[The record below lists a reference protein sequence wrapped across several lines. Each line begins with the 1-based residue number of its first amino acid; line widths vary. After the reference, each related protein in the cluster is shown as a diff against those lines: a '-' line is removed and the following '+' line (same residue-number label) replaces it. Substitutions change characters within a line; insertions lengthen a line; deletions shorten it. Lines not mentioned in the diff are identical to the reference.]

1 MLTVLTSTLV
11 FVHRLCMQQH
21 QIMVRSVSISSK
33 IKNAVSE
40 KQEIIGVVDTYEKA
54 IATLNSLQSNATT
67 LAHSIALRQH
77 NGKCTQVQQTVK
89 YLKRS
94 GITCNE
100 LDSLSVIHVA
110 GTKGKG
116 STCAL
121 TDSILS
127 AAGVRTGFFS
137 SPHLIH
143 VTERIRINGSP
154 VSRELFAKYFWKVY
168 RSLDKTKEHDKD
180 MPAYFHC
187 LTLIAFHLFLAEKV
201 DVVILEVGIGGE
213 HDCTNVVRNTK
224 TVAITSLGLEH
235 TSILGDTLTDIA
247 WQKSGII
254 KPDSDVF
261 TVTQPDECM
270 KVIRARCAERNAKL
284 HIVPLFKEYNWSDSS
299 KRINNFND
307 VQQLNASMA
316 IQLSWNWLRRNTNV
330 IKNQQLIDL
339 LLEHNASS
347 LHLNLTNEFVTG
359 LHNFSWPGRFQVLQ
373 RKRQRLYI
381 DGAHTIES
389 LKLCLDWFKLQ
400 TRNSPNRK
408 MLLFNVTGDRD
419 AEKMLC
425 ILYGSFDCAMFSPNI
440 PSVAVNISN
449 DSYSILQGNNCEKCT
464 IYANRWTELMNNN
477 GPSSERPHSSAHV
490 FNCIADVLS
499 FLDAESTENNEEID
513 VLITGSLHLV
523 GATLSALSEQVE

>member
-1 MLTVLTSTLV
+1 
-11 FVHRLCMQQH
+11 
-21 QIMVRSVSISSK
+21 MVRTVSISAK
-33 IKNAVSE
+33 IKNVSN
-40 KQEIIGVVDTYEKA
+40 KQEFNGTSDTYEKA

-77 NGKCTQVQQTVK
+77 NEECTQVQQTLK

-94 GITCNE
+94 GITYNE

-116 STCAL
+116 STCAI

-127 AAGVRTGFFS
+127 SAGVRTGFFS

-143 VTERIRINGSP
+143 ATERIRINGNP
-154 VSRELFAKYFWKVY
+154 VSRDLFAKYFWKVY
-168 RSLDKTKEHDKD
+168 RSLDKSKEHDKD

-224 TVAITSLGLEH
+224 TVAITSLGLDH

-254 KPDSDVF
+254 KPHSDVF
-261 TVTQPDECM
+261 TVTQPSECM
-270 KVIRARCAERNAKL
+270 EVIRRRCAEINAKL
-284 HIVPLFKEYNWSDSS
+284 HIVPSFKDYKWLDSS
-299 KRINNFND
+299 EKIKNFND

-316 IQLSWNWLRRNTNV
+316 IQLSWNWIRRNINV
-330 IKNQQLIDL
+330 IKNQQLIEQL
-339 LLEHNASS
+339 KYNSSS
-347 LHLNLTNEFVTG
+347 LPLSLPTEFVTG
-359 LHNFSWPGRFQVLQ
+359 LNNFSWPGRFQILQ
-373 RKRQRLYI
+373 RKNQRLYI

-389 LKLCLDWFKLQ
+389 LRLCLDWFRLQ
-400 TRNSPNRK
+400 TMDSTNRK

-419 AEKMLC
+419 AEKMLRM
-425 ILYGSFDCAMFSPNI
+425 LYGSFDCALFSPNLA
-440 PSVAVNISN
+440 SVDINMSN
-449 DSYSILQGNNCEKCT
+449 DSYSILQSNNSEKCT
-464 IYANRWTELMNNN
+464 IYARRWTELASTNDSNNEKSN
-477 GPSSERPHSSAHV
+477 GSAHV
-490 FNCIADVLS
+490 FSCIADVLS
-499 FLDAESTENNEEID
+499 FLDAESAKNNEEID
-513 VLITGSLHLV
+513 VLVTGSLHLV
-523 GATLSALSEQVE
+523 GATLSAISE